1 MLDNYFTYN
10 KILYFLCRVR
20 AKSAFKR
27 GKKHLIHLLTKNPK
41 LNYHIDKKTDE
52 EILLQNIL
60 PHRKQWKKIG
70 KTNRYRNE
78 YQKIN
83 SIDYNTKCIIYT
95 VKYFQKV
102 NPDEPF
108 LIELNQ
114 FISEIQNSIN
124 DPDFSFSAPE
134 IYPKLKDKKDPTGRR
149 KNICRPITLYNLKD
163 KIIISQTNKY
173 LSELFDSEFYKYS
186 FAFRPTQN
194 DFRPTHHN
202 CIEEIL
208 KYRKSFKGEALFVAE
223 CDISKFYDSVSHAII
238 TSKFNNLVE
247 RVQVSKGDVDS
258 RAILIFQCYL
268 NSYNFVSDILPL
280 NLNSEYWRTYE
291 IPNGEFGWVKDELVK
306 YNHYT
311 NIDVEKIG
319 IPQGGAIS
327 GLIANI
333 VLDYTDSVLN
343 NKFDNLFYTRFC
355 DDMIII
361 HPELKACE
369 EAINS
374 YREALLELKLV
385 PHEFHECLGN
395 DHDSF
400 WKFKSKSPYRWSSN
414 YLNYKYF
421 PWIGFVGYEIHFD
434 GHLRVRKRSLKKETK
449 KQREVINRIKRAIQQ
464 DRRARKGT
472 ILESATNRLIGMA
485 VGRIQMWNHSKI
497 DHELCWTNGFNQLS
511 VNKYLSNQL
520 KHLDRNRN
528 HQVAKLKKDIS
539 KYKDPIITD
548 DEIPRPKKKQVFY
561 GKPYSYFFQVIERR
575 S

>member
-10 KILYFLCRVR
+10 KILYFLCRIR

-70 KTNRYRNE
+70 KTNRYRNK

-102 NPDEPF
+102 KPAEPF
-108 LIELNQ
+108 IIKLNQ

-124 DPDFSFSAPE
+124 DPDFSFTSPE
-134 IYPKLKDKKDPTGRR
+134 IYPKLKNKKDLTGKK

-173 LSELFDSEFYKYS
+173 LSELFDSEFYQYS
-186 FAFRPTQN
+186 FAFRPTKN

-202 CIEEIL
+202 CIKEIL
-208 KYRKSFKGEALFVAE
+208 KYRKSFKGDELFVAE
-223 CDISKFYDSVSHAII
+223 CDISKFYDSVSHDII
-238 TSKFNNLVE
+238 VSKFNKLVE
-247 RVQVSKGDVDS
+247 RVKVAKGDVDS
-258 RAILIFQCYL
+258 RAISIFQCYL
-268 NSYNFVSDILPL
+268 DSYNFVRDILPL
-280 NLNSEYWRTYE
+280 NENPDYWSTYD

-306 YNHYT
+306 LNHYT
-311 NIDVEKIG
+311 NIDAERIG

-333 VLDYTDSVLN
+333 VLDYTDSVLT
-343 NKFDNLFYTRFC
+343 KGFDNLFYTRFC

-361 HPELKACE
+361 HPDLKKCE

-374 YREALLELKLV
+374 YKQALLELKLV
-385 PHEFHECLGN
+385 PHDFHECLGN

-434 GHLRVRKRSLKKETK
+434 GNLRVRKKSLKKETK
-449 KQREVINRIKRAIQQ
+449 KQREVINRIERAIRQ

-511 VNKYLSNQL
+511 DNKYLSNQL

-528 HQVAKLKKDIS
+528 HQVAKLKKEIS
-539 KYKDPIITD
+539 KYKDTRSTD
-548 DEIPRPKKKQVFY
+548 DEISRPKKKQVFY
-561 GKPYSYFFQVIERR
+561 GKPFSYYFQVIDRR